1 MYIQFTKDI
10 NKIRNRIIFGMGL
23 REIIIA
29 IIIIGL
35 GLAGYFG
42 LRNILP
48 TDIVYYLLI
57 PLVLVGMFFMVFK
70 HNGMPFEKFLFYKLK
85 RIIFSSKIK
94 RYVTENTIEQK
105 EVSLKN
111 GTAQKKRKTPKANKS
126 EKNKK

>member
-111 GTAQKKRKTPKANKS
+111 GTAQKKRKNPKANKS